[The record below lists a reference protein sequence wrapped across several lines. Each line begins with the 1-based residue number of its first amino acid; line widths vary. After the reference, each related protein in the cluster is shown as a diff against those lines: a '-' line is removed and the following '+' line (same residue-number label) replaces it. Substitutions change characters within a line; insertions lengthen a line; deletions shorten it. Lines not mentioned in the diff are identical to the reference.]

1 MKIKLN
7 NDIEAMATLISFYK
21 MKQYSDGNLKMIFIT
36 PEKALFANCI
46 RIRCSS
52 GNDYLFG
59 GYLTHKQML
68 DIQSRLLTTDSY
80 FDLADFSYVECS
92 CEQEAVAIFES
103 KALFL
108 INWAALQESPYEISL
123 NYYPYL
129 ILQMPI
135 PNTKQQVISKEELAK
150 LAFYD
155 ADTDVDEW
163 LKDSLDGDDDDD
175 EDVEVDDD
183 YEEEYVNDWDSD
195 DDEDEEFWDEDDF
208 YDVTDS
214 SESEKDIFATDTPG
228 TLVTDPDEL
237 FNEQLIVHFL
247 ALLKKTIKK
256 VYKS

>member
-1 MKIKLN
+1 MKCKMWQ
-7 NDIEAMATLISFYK
+7 DIEEITLTSFYK
-21 MKQYSDGNLKMIFIT
+21 MKKYSDGNLKMIFIT

-59 GYLTHKQML
+59 GFITHKEML
-68 DIQSRLLTTDSY
+68 DLQTKLLTGQILDLTDY
-80 FDLADFSYVECS
+80 SYVECS

-155 ADTDVDEW
+155 ADTDANVDEW
-163 LKDSLDGDDDDD
+163 LKDSLDGDDDD

-183 YEEEYVNDWDSD
+183 YEEESVNDWDF
-195 DDEDEEFWDEDDF
+195 DDEDDVEEYWNEDD
-208 YDVTDS
+208 YIDVKPENSDN
-214 SESEKDIFATDTPG
+214 EKDMFATDIPG

-237 FNEQLIVHFL
+237 FNE
-247 ALLKKTIKK
+247 
-256 VYKS
+256 